1 MKEFIEKFIY
11 KNKKDEN
18 PCEWLIQNI
27 NNALE
32 EIIYA
37 RNAFDMAV
45 TPDNI
50 ELAIYELTAAEVKYR
65 NLLKEAK
72 KVGLIITNSLSQD
85 SKNDKCS

>member
-1 MKEFIEKFIY
+1 MKDFIEKFIC

>member
-1 MKEFIEKFIY
+1 MKDFIEKFIH
-11 KNKKDEN
+11 KNKKNEN

>member
-1 MKEFIEKFIY
+1 MKDFIEKFIY

>member
-1 MKEFIEKFIY
+1 MKDFIEKFIY

-72 KVGLIITNSLSQD
+72 KVGLIITNSLYQD

>member
-50 ELAIYELTAAEVKYR
+50 ELAIYALTAAEVKYR